1 MKKPQHP
8 LVLRASFALSTLA
21 MLLAGTALAEGG
33 GHGGHHEPHV
43 ANWWGLG
50 EKYAESPALGWMTVT
65 FAVFAFG
72 VIRFAKDPLKRHLES
87 RADTIEKAMIEAKKA
102 KEAAEARA
110 KEAEAKL
117 ASLEGEVKKMKADFE
132 AQGKLEAARIEK
144 SAEEMA
150 KKIAKDTEDTIAAE
164 TERARETLRA
174 EASKLALQLA
184 EERIRQMLTPA
195 DDEKLKK
202 NLISELSA

>member
-1 MKKPQHP
+1 MKTAQHP
-8 LVLRASFALSTLA
+8 LLLRASVSLSALA
-21 MLLAGTALAEGG
+21 MLIADVGLAAGG

-43 ANWWGLG
+43 ANWWGIG
-50 EKYAESPALGWMTVT
+50 EKYAESPALGWLAVT

-72 VIRFAKDPLKRHLES
+72 VFSFAKDPLKRHLET

-144 SAEEMA
+144 AAEEMS

-164 TERARETLRA
+164 TERAREQLRA

-195 DDEKLKK
+195 DDEKLKSK
-202 NLISELSA
+202 LINELSA